1 MSHEARERAI
11 KNCIAVTKMI
21 MDHKLAQPFN
31 QAVDYVTLGIPQY
44 PEVIKYPMDYGSI
57 MVTLKGGGYA
67 TMEDWTVDMQLVLT
81 NAKIFNPTD
90 HPVHQWAQQLQGMFD
105 KKLAQ
110 LNSKT
115 EMAAFKHPPR
125 IRQGPPMPDAEW
137 HRCRG
142 LLRQV
147 QQSPQAYP
155 FHQPVDWKTLGI
167 PDYPKIIKSSMDIGT
182 IEKYLMSYLYS
193 SVDEFAADMRLV
205 FKNAKRY
212 NLEGSDIHKMASD
225 LEMQFESRWTEMLKT
240 KGESKAQGTK
250 RAAEPDTRPETSS
263 VTESAP
269 SMHHQEPERHS
280 MAVAASPERGT
291 GVSDEE
297 RRKLGNKI
305 AGLTGGQ
312 LGQLIDL
319 VKDECPKSYEKFS
332 EEECEIDID
341 SLSRRDFDRLFEFVE
356 GPQ

>member
-31 QAVDYVTLGIPQY
+31 QPVDYVTLGIPQY
-44 PEVIKYPMDYGSI
+44 PEIIKYPMDYGSI
-57 MVTLKGGGYA
+57 MTNLKQGVYT

-90 HPVHQWAQQLQGMFD
+90 HPVHQWASQLQALFD

-110 LNSKT
+110 LNARA
-115 EMAAFKHPPR
+115 EMAAFKTPPR
-125 IRQGPPMPDAEW
+125 VRRGPPMPDPDWAA
-137 HRCRG
+137 CRHV
-142 LLRQV
+142 LRQV

-155 FHQPVDWKTLGI
+155 FLQAVDWKTLGI
-167 PDYPKIIKSSMDIGT
+167 PDYPKIIKQPMDIGT
-182 IEKYLMSYLYS
+182 IEKNLTSYLYS
-193 SVDEFAADMRLV
+193 SLDEFASDMRLV

-225 LEMQFESRWTEMLKT
+225 LEMQYEYHWKDMER
-240 KGESKAQGTK
+240 SKGTK
-250 RAAEPDTRPETSS
+250 RAEPDSSSNQHTAPLNMQEPTSHLASHTSS
-263 VTESAP
+263 VRDS
-269 SMHHQEPERHS
+269 
-280 MAVAASPERGT
+280 
-291 GVSDEE
+291 GVSDDE

-305 AGLTGGQ
+305 NVLTGEQ

-319 VKDECPKSYEKFS
+319 VRDECPKSYEQFS

-341 SLSRRDFDRLFEFVE
+341 ALDRNNFDRLLTFVE
-356 GPQ
+356 SC

>member
-21 MDHKLAQPFN
+21 MDHKLAQPFD
-31 QAVDYVTLGIPQY
+31 QPVDYVTLGIPQY
-44 PEVIKYPMDYGSI
+44 PEIIKYPMDYGSI
-57 MVTLKGGGYA
+57 MATLKKGEYG

-105 KKLAQ
+105 KKLGQ

-125 IRQGPPMPDAEW
+125 IRQGPPMPDTEW

-142 LLRQV
+142 ILRQV

-155 FHQPVDWKTLGI
+155 FLQPVDWKTLGI

-193 SVDEFAADMRLV
+193 SLDEFAADMRLV

-225 LEMQFESRWTEMLKT
+225 LEMQFESRWAEMVKT
-240 KGESKAQGTK
+240 KGTK
-250 RAAEPDTRPETSS
+250 RPIEETRPETSS
-263 VTESAP
+263 QNNSAVAAA
-269 SMHHQEPERHS
+269 MHHQEPERHTV
-280 MAVAASPERGT
+280 AVAASPDRGA

-305 AGLTGGQ
+305 ATLTGGQ

-341 SLSRRDFDRLFEFVE
+341 SLSRRDFDRLLEFVE
-356 GPQ
+356 GESK